1 MQPYSGCK
9 VCFGKSG
16 NGKAPG
22 TKKPSTCTGHK
33 CKTVWA
39 LRAAQAAP
47 VQLQPQELSI
57 QLDVEAMPDHM
68 AIHGLVEILGERCCV
83 LRKLTAKQRRSGPRA
98 AYEQQF
104 LVRGTF
110 LEHDDD
116 DDRDDAS
123 EDDEDVPEPSTYW
136 VNQADLLEA
145 GFDAAEIKDA
155 IRERHERVME
165 QWMEAAAPKK
175 KSKKS

>member
-1 MQPYSGCK
+1 M
-9 VCFGKSG
+9 
-16 NGKAPG
+16 
-22 TKKPSTCTGHK
+22 
-33 CKTVWA
+33 
-39 LRAAQAAP
+39 
-47 VQLQPQELSI
+47 
-57 QLDVEAMPDHM
+57 
-68 AIHGLVEILGERCCV
+68 EILGERCCV